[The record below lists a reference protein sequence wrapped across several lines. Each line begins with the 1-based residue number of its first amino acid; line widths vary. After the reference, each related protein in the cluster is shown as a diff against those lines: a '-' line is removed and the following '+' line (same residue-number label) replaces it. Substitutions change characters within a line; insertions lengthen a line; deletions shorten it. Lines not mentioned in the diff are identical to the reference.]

1 MSSKKLKSDI
11 DSVIIDM
18 ILDHYNIQSLSG
30 RREILTGKDF
40 IDICNDAEK
49 RYYENIHFING
60 KTKSLVA
67 THCRVY

>member
-1 MSSKKLKSDI
+1 MSTKKLKSDI

-30 RREILTGKDF
+30 RREILTGNDF

-49 RYYENIHFING
+49 RYYENIMVDTPLGIEG
-60 KTKSLVA
+60 LA
-67 THCRVY
+67 

>member
-1 MSSKKLKSDI
+1 MSTKKLKSDI

-30 RREILTGKDF
+30 RKEILTGIDF

-49 RYYENIHFING
+49 RYYENIMVDTPLGIEG
-60 KTKSLVA
+60 VA
-67 THCRVY
+67 

>member
-1 MSSKKLKSDI
+1 MSIKKLKSDI

-30 RREILTGKDF
+30 RKEILTGKDF

-49 RYYENIHFING
+49 RYYENIMVDTPIG
-60 KTKSLVA
+60 VEGLA
-67 THCRVY
+67 